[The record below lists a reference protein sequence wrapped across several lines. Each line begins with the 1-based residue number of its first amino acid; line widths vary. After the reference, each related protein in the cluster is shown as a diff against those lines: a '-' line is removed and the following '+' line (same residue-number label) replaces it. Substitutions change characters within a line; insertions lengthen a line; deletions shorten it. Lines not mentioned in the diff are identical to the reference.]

1 MAEVCCVSSFG
12 ISNVG
17 ITVDIEKN
25 HKKETELILMNLCLV
40 QKEDGN
46 SIIRISCTNG
56 MNLYSKRKV
65 IIVNYHIRRLYL
77 SHLLEQ

>member
-17 ITVDIEKN
+17 ITVDIGKN

-46 SIIRISCTNG
+46 SIIRTATVGHHALMVC
-56 MNLYSKRKV
+56 SKRKV
-65 IIVNYHIRRLYL
+65 IIV
-77 SHLLEQ
+77 LLELPY